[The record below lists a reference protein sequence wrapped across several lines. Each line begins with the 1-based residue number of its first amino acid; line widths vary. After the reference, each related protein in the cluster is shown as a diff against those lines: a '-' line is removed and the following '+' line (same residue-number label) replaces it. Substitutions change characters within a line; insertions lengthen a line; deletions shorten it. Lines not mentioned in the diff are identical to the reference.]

1 MKRYSVNT
9 TNTKPMGLC
18 QGIFKNNKNQRN
30 KYIRSIP
37 FLWEIIWPKKKS
49 RINKTLCLKITL
61 KRIGICF
68 VENKRYYN
76 GVIIPI
82 HTIGCKIGIKP

>member
-1 MKRYSVNT
+1 MKRSSVNT

-37 FLWEIIWPKKKS
+37 FLGEII
-49 RINKTLCLKITL
+49 
-61 KRIGICF
+61 
-68 VENKRYYN
+68 
-76 GVIIPI
+76 
-82 HTIGCKIGIKP
+82 

>member
-37 FLWEIIWPKKKS
+37 FLGEIIWPKKKKVGS
-49 RINKTLCLKITL
+49 TRHYAWKL
-61 KRIGICF
+61 
-68 VENKRYYN
+68 
-76 GVIIPI
+76 
-82 HTIGCKIGIKP
+82 H